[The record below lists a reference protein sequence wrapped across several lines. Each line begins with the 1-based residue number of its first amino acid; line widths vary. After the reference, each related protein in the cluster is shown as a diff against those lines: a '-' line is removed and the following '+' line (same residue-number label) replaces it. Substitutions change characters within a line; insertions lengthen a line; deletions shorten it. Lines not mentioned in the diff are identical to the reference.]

1 MDFWCPARNP
11 DAMSISRETAKN
23 PEDLTRLF
31 VERVNAGDVEGLVA
45 LYEPTAVMAYPPGSI
60 TEGEDAIRA
69 LFEQML
75 AGRPRFPQERP
86 LPTLRCGDI
95 ALTSTSALD
104 GTGGRAQVVRRQAD
118 GSWKRI
124 IDRPESASA

>member
-1 MDFWCPARNP
+1 MT
-11 DAMSISRETAKN
+11 TAQT
-23 PEDLTRLF
+23 PEDITRLF
-31 VERVNAGDVEGLVA
+31 VERVNAGDVDGLVA
-45 LYEPTAVMAYPPGSI
+45 LYEPTAVMAYPPGTI
-60 TEGEDAIRA
+60 TEGEAAIRA

-75 AGRPRFPQERP
+75 AAKPQFPQEEP

-95 ALTSTSALD
+95 ALTSTRALD

-124 IDRPESASA
+124 IDRPESGA

>member
-1 MDFWCPARNP
+1 LDFWLDRRNGVG
-11 DAMSISRETAKN
+11 MTTTRETAKH
-23 PEDLTRLF
+23 PEDITRLF
-31 VERVNAGDVEGLVA
+31 VERVNAGDVDGLVE
-45 LYEPTAVMAYPPGSI
+45 LYEPTAVLAYPPGTI

-75 AGRPRFPQERP
+75 AAGPQFPQEEP

-95 ALTSTSALD
+95 ALTSTRALD
-104 GTGGRAQVVRRQAD
+104 GTGGRVQVVRRQPD

-124 IDRPESASA
+124 IDRPEAGA

>member
-1 MDFWCPARNP
+1 MTTT
-11 DAMSISRETAKN
+11 RETAEH
-23 PEDLTRLF
+23 PEDIARLF
-31 VERVNAGDVEGLVA
+31 VERVNSGDVDGLVE

-60 TEGEDAIRA
+60 TEGEEALRA

-75 AGRPRFPQERP
+75 AARPEFPQEEP

-95 ALTSTSALD
+95 ALTSTRALD

-124 IDRPESASA
+124 IDRPEAGA